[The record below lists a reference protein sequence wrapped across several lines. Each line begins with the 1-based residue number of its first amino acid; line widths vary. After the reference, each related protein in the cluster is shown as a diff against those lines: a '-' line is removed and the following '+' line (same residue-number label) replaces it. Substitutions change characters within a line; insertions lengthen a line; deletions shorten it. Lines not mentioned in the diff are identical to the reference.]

1 MAAGMP
7 EKYGIIGRNGTD
19 TLMGRKT
26 LHQLARS
33 IIPFILMPSSSLVPL
48 SRHSAVHCP
57 FYLIHHLLIAGDT
70 RKVDVE
76 FIVSQRH
83 EVAVPFNKPGR
94 HSLSFQVDDLS
105 MLADMGLYPGF
116 GPGIDDRVGIYSHRL
131 HDGILVV

>member
-1 MAAGMP
+1 P
-7 EKYGIIGRNGTD
+7 EKYRIIRRDGTD
-19 TLMGRKT
+19 TLMGWKT

-33 IIPFILMPSSSLVPL
+33 IIPFILMPSSSLDPL
-48 SRHSAVHCP
+48 SRHSAVHRFP
-57 FYLIHHLLIAGDT
+57 YLAHHLLIAGDT
-70 RKVDVE
+70 RKIDIE

-83 EVAVPFNKPGR
+83 EVGVPFNKTGR